1 MAPNTAGI
9 GIPPEEISK
18 IWDRLYRGD
27 KSRSQPGLGLGLSL
41 VKAVV
46 QAHKGRIEVQSVPGA
61 GSAFTLYFPTTPV
74 PIG

>member
-1 MAPNTAGI
+1 VAPNTAGI

-27 KSRSQPGLGLGLSL
+27 KSRSQPGLGLVLSL
-41 VKAVV
+41 V
-46 QAHKGRIEVQSVPGA
+46 QAHKGRIEVHSVPGA
-61 GSAFTLYFPTTPV
+61 GSAFTLYFPTAAI

>member
-1 MAPNTAGI
+1 VAPNTAGI

-46 QAHKGRIEVQSVPGA
+46 QAHKGRIEVQSVPGT
-61 GSAFTLYFPTTPV
+61 GSAFTLYFLTTPV

>member
-1 MAPNTAGI
+1 VASNTAGI

-46 QAHKGRIEVQSVPGA
+46 QAHKGRIEVHSVPGA
-61 GSAFTLYFPTTPV
+61 GSAFTLYFPTAAIT
-74 PIG
+74 IG